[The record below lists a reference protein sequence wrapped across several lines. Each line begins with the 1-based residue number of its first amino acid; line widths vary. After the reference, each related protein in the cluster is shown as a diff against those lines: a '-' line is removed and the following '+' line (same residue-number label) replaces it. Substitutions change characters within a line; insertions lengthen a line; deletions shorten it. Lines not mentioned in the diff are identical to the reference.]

1 MKILGIS
8 AGTKNGNN
16 DSMCKEALMGAQ
28 QAGAEVEF
36 IRLLDLDIKHCT
48 GCIACV
54 KILMSGQGGICTLK
68 DDFEWIKNKI
78 LDAGGVV
85 FSVPIFEK
93 GALGL
98 FRTLLDRFGPR
109 MDRANNVIGTKI
121 ARENG
126 GKEPDQRILKNKVV
140 SYMSLGG
147 SEWTTRVQC
156 DMELFSLVPMW
167 KTINNEVFDWSTNI
181 ILDDERVKKVN
192 EIGQNL
198 AKAAFDIEKAEYL
211 GDSGICPHCH
221 SRNFYLNNNSNEA
234 ICCLCGITGEI
245 KTTDGKI
252 SFHFPEEQISHAH
265 NTMPGKIIHVN
276 DIKQTVE
283 TLKEVKSSDL
293 YADRMKKY
301 KEFIQPVMPEN

>member
-8 AGTKNGNN
+8 AGTRNGNN

-54 KILMSGQGGICTLK
+54 RTLMSGQGGICTLK
-68 DDFEWIKNKI
+68 DDFEWLKDKI
-78 LDAGGVV
+78 LDADGIV

-93 GALGL
+93 GALGM

-126 GKEPDQRILKNKVV
+126 GKEPDQRVLKNKVV
-140 SYMSLGG
+140 SYMALGG

-156 DMELFSLVPMW
+156 DMELFSLIPMW

-181 ILDDERVKKVN
+181 LLDEERINKVN
-192 EIGQNL
+192 KIGKSL
-198 AKAAFDIEKAEYL
+198 AMSALEADNAEYL
-211 GDSGICPHCH
+211 GDQGICPHCH
-221 SRNFYLNNNSNEA
+221 SRNFYLNNDSSEA
-234 ICCLCGITGEI
+234 VCCLCGIVGEI
-245 KTTDGKI
+245 KVTDGKI
-252 SFHFPEEQISHAH
+252 SFYFPEEQLSHAH
-265 NTMPGKIIHVN
+265 NTMPGKLIHVN
-276 DIKQTVE
+276 DIRGTVE
-283 TLKEVKSSDL
+283 TLKDMKSSPV
-293 YADRMKKY
+293 YAERIKKY
-301 KEFIQPVMPEN
+301 KEFIQPLRPEN

>member
-8 AGTKNGNN
+8 AGTRNGNN

-36 IRLLDLDIKHCT
+36 IRMLDLDIKHCT

-54 KILMSGQGGICTLK
+54 KTLMSGQGSICTLK
-68 DDFEWIKNKI
+68 DDFEWLKDKI
-78 LDAGGVV
+78 LDADGII

-93 GALGL
+93 GALGI

-126 GKEPDQRILKNKVV
+126 GKEPDQRILENKVV
-140 SYMSLGG
+140 SYMALGS

-156 DMELFSLVPMW
+156 DMELFSLIPMW

-181 ILDDERVKKVN
+181 IIDDNRVKKVN
-192 EIGQNL
+192 EIGKNL
-198 AKAAFDIEKAEYL
+198 AIAAREAEEAEYL

-221 SRNFYLNNNSNEA
+221 SRNFYLNNDSNEA
-234 ICCLCGITGEI
+234 VCCLCGIIGEI
-245 KTTDGKI
+245 KVTDGKI
-252 SFHFPEEQISHAH
+252 SFLFPEEQISHAH
-265 NTMPGKIIHVN
+265 NTMPGKLIHVN
-276 DIKQTVE
+276 DIRNTVE
-283 TLKEVKSSDL
+283 VLKDMKSSAL
-293 YADRMKKY
+293 YSERTKKY
-301 KEFIQPVMPEN
+301 KEFIQPLTPKK